1 MNVIGVVG
9 WKDTGKTT
17 LVEKLIK
24 EFNQRNFTVSTI
36 KHAHHNFSIDRKGSD
51 SFRHF
56 NAGSRETIVAS
67 EKKWVKFSRQL
78 GKSDIDLNY
87 LLKQVSFADI
97 IIVEGFKASRHD
109 KIEVIERKNGREP
122 LFRNDTTI
130 CGLIVNNNKINNTK
144 LPQFERD
151 SVGEIC
157 DFIEK
162 ILGVRKN

>member
-24 EFNQRNFTVSTI
+24 EFSQRNFTVSTI
-36 KHAHHNFSIDRKGSD
+36 KHAHHNFTMDRKGSD
-51 SFRHF
+51 SVRHF
-56 NAGSRETIVAS
+56 NAGSRETRVAS
-67 EKKWVKFSRQL
+67 QKKWVKFSRQL

-87 LLKQVSFADI
+87 LLKQVSCADI
-97 IIVEGFKASRHD
+97 IIVEGFKASSHN
-109 KIEVIERKNGREP
+109 KIEVIGLQNQREP

-130 CGLIVNNNKINNTK
+130 CGLIFNKNKINNTK

-151 SVGEIC
+151 NVGAIC

-162 ILGVRKN
+162 ILGVSKS

>member
-24 EFNQRNFTVSTI
+24 EFSQRNFTVSTI
-36 KHAHHNFSIDRKGSD
+36 KHAHHNFTMDRKGSD

-67 EKKWVKFSRQL
+67 QKKWVKFSRQL

-97 IIVEGFKASRHD
+97 IIVEGFKASSHN
-109 KIEVIERKNGREP
+109 KIEVLELKNQREP

-130 CGLIVNNNKINNTK
+130 CGLIFNKNKINNTK

-151 SVGEIC
+151 NVGAIC
-157 DFIEK
+157 DFIQK
-162 ILGVRKN
+162 ILGVSKS